1 MKDKSEPTPLMVSPT
16 AFVPTVS
23 APCDKGD
30 DAGNDAELGCDK
42 SNQKK
47 NQVQS
52 WDTDVAF
59 DGQH

>member
-1 MKDKSEPTPLMVSPT
+1 MVSPTPLMVSPT
-16 AFVPTVS
+16 ALVPTVS
-23 APCDKGD
+23 VPAPCDKGD

-52 WDTDVAF
+52 LDTDIAF